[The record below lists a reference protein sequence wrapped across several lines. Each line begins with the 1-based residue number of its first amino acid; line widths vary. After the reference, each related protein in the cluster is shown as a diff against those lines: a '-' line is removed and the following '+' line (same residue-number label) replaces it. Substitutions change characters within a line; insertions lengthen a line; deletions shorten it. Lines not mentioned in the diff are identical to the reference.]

1 VSNTTPTIA
10 CLGQASIDTIRK
22 GKKTVRGLLGG
33 AAVYS
38 ATVAARLHARV
49 GICALIGSDFPPKF
63 VEFISAQGVGIS
75 GLHQRRGASTRI
87 TLVYQGQRLKGVS
100 VKTGVSRHLESL
112 HIPLS
117 YRTCRFFHVCPSPY
131 KTQLNTTLAMK
142 KRGAHV
148 SLDPHADFNNARFEL
163 VSKILS
169 HVDTLFVNNSEAL
182 AITRTPSA
190 ADAAYKLLDA
200 GPTLV
205 IVTNGKQGA
214 TIFRKGDTESVPA
227 IRPNRV
233 VDVVGAGDAFAA
245 GFLTGLSK
253 RFDPFSAAMVGAACA
268 SCVIEDFGMRK
279 LPTLDR
285 VNGVLR
291 STVGKE
297 L

>member
-163 VSKILS
+163 VSKS
-169 HVDTLFVNNSEAL
+169 SPTLIHFSSTIRRL
-182 AITRTPSA
+182 WRSLGLPQPRTPLTSFWTPGLHLSLSQTEN
-190 ADAAYKLLDA
+190 KERRSS
-200 GPTLV
+200 GRETLKV
-205 IVTNGKQGA
+205 
-214 TIFRKGDTESVPA
+214 S
-227 IRPNRV
+227 
-233 VDVVGAGDAFAA
+233 
-245 GFLTGLSK
+245 
-253 RFDPFSAAMVGAACA
+253 
-268 SCVIEDFGMRK
+268 
-279 LPTLDR
+279 
-285 VNGVLR
+285 LR
-291 STVGKE
+291 SDRIE
-297 L
+297 LWMWSGRAMLLQPDF